1 MSSSNPR
8 LEKQAQLLLLSSASL
23 TTQQLFEQLLRQKK
37 EKKGKEK
44 EGKDMKGER
53 RKERGG
59 NLAYGMVK
67 YIEHRPRLPEF
78 QYGLYHLPTV

>member
-1 MSSSNPR
+1 
-8 LEKQAQLLLLSSASL
+8 
-23 TTQQLFEQLLRQKK
+23 
-37 EKKGKEK
+37 
-44 EGKDMKGER
+44 MKGER